1 MENMIETKDV
11 IQSFPIAGGKEL
23 VVLKNIN
30 IQIPTG
36 KLTMLRGRSGSGKTT
51 LMNLLSALDYPKSG
65 EILFEGKPIQN
76 LPEHDREQIRKT
88 QIGFVF
94 QSVALI
100 PMMTAYENVEFVLRL
115 AGYKGDRRKRT
126 EECLKLVGLGSRM
139 HHMPQELSGG
149 EQQRVAIARAIA
161 HKPKIIF
168 ADEPT
173 AELDSNTGLQVMKI
187 FKELIEKQ
195 GVTIVMTTHDTGL
208 MEVAD
213 CHYLLR
219 MERLPMKINLKEK
232 ISKVKQ
238 IKSPESAMENP
249 EQTMDVPDDVMIEC
263 DSLVKIYKTKDIEVL
278 ALQGLDLTVKRGELM
293 AIIGNSGSGKS
304 TFLNMIGGLDRPSAG
319 KLYVDGKNLFQ
330 MTENEL
336 VKYKRSTVGFVW
348 QNNARNLLPYLTA
361 WENVMTPMLFVEEK
375 EKAVSEE
382 EKKKRALELLEL
394 VGLGHRKDS
403 KLSQLSGGEQQR
415 VAIAIALANNPKLL
429 LADEPTGAVDR
440 KTADDILEMFRKL
453 NEKLGLTIVIVT
465 HDKELAKK
473 VNRVVSIRDGKT
485 SSERIM
491 KNDYRERMEHLDIDW
506 QEEETQ
512 EEFAVLDRA
521 GRVQIP
527 SELLEQMGMD
537 GNKVKLEFIGGKIV
551 IEKPKD

>member
-1 MENMIETKDV
+1 
-11 IQSFPIAGGKEL
+11 
-23 VVLKNIN
+23 
-30 IQIPTG
+30 
-36 KLTMLRGRSGSGKTT
+36 
-51 LMNLLSALDYPKSG
+51 
-65 EILFEGKPIQN
+65 
-76 LPEHDREQIRKT
+76 
-88 QIGFVF
+88 
-94 QSVALI
+94 
-100 PMMTAYENVEFVLRL
+100 
-115 AGYKGDRRKRT
+115 
-126 EECLKLVGLGSRM
+126 
-139 HHMPQELSGG
+139 
-149 EQQRVAIARAIA
+149 
-161 HKPKIIF
+161 
-168 ADEPT
+168 
-173 AELDSNTGLQVMKI
+173 
-187 FKELIEKQ
+187 
-195 GVTIVMTTHDTGL
+195 
-208 MEVAD
+208 
-213 CHYLLR
+213 
-219 MERLPMKINLKEK
+219 MKINLKEK

-361 WENVMTPMLFVEEK
+361 WENVMTPML
-375 EKAVSEE
+375 SED